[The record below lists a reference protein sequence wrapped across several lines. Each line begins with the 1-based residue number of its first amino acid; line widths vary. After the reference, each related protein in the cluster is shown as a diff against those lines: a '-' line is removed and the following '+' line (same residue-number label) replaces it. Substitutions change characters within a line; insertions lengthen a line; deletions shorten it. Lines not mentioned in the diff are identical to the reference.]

1 MHRCSALEGWDSDE
15 GVDVLKGFALG
26 SFSTSA
32 MCENADFELSS
43 VQSDCAVLQSVNWQD
58 AADAAGLV
66 PL

>member
-1 MHRCSALEGWDSDE
+1 
-15 GVDVLKGFALG
+15 
-26 SFSTSA
+26 